1 MNKFLIAATLVFICV
16 AGLTTAYAGETVVM
30 TEEDVTIVT
39 PVREQPVTE
48 ADLVGRIS
56 DNVRTSELYD
66 RHDPMVVFGDWID
79 HTSYPSV
86 QRAE

>member
-16 AGLTTAYAGETVVM
+16 AGVTTAYAGETVVT
-30 TEEDVTIVT
+30 TEEDVTII
-39 PVREQPVTE
+39 PGKEAPVTE

-56 DNVRTSELYD
+56 DNIRTSEHYD

-79 HTSYPSV
+79 HSSYPNV